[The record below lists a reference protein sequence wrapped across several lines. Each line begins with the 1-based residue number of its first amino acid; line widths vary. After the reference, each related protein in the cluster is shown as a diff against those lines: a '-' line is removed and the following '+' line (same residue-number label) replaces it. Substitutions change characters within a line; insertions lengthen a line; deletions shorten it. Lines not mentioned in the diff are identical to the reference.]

1 MIQCSNCGSL
11 GEARLLGGHVAP
23 LLDDGLPDLP
33 GVGSGPGADLLGHID
48 TLLGGGELGNQL
60 GHVVAGP
67 LGLQTTFLLGNI
79 LDNGLCFVITLF
91 RTL

>member
-48 TLLGGGELGNQL
+48 TLQLGGELGHQL
-60 GHVVAGP
+60 GDIVAGS
-67 LGLQTTFLLGNI
+67 LGLKTTLLLGNI
-79 LDNGLCFVITLF
+79 LDNGLCFVITLSG
-91 RTL
+91 TL